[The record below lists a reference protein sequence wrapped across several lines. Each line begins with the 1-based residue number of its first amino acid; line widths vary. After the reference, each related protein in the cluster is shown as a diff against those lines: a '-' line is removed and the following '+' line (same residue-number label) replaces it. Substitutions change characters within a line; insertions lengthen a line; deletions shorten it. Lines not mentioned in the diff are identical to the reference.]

1 MRILSTITTID
12 LEIKPQ
18 DVACKLKDSNYL
30 CYLDSSLSDNK
41 YSKFSYIAWEPEF
54 VIKSKGYKNEF
65 IGLSSGVKCG
75 SYQHPLFFLKQ
86 NIKEYIYNS
95 HGVKSGN
102 INAVNT
108 VCISEGRAIRGEK
121 VIRDREKIRHFKL
134 PDFRGGFIGYFSY
147 DLKNYIEKLPSRA
160 VDDMELPL
168 IYLLYYDKVLAY
180 SHPDSRWYY
189 IKNFTLAEK
198 NSECVDNP
206 AESCFEDNYI
216 NKDNYLNLEIADEDL
231 IMMVNVSLDNILKVL
246 KKTEDKDKDKDK
258 DINNR
263 EKIINKYFGRD
274 IPDIKLR
281 SNMTRRSYIKKV
293 NKIKE
298 YIHNGD
304 IYQANFSQRF
314 EAALPVEPMDL
325 YYILRD
331 KNAAP
336 FSAFLKF
343 PEFCIG
349 SSSPE
354 RFLFLKGDT
363 IETRPIK
370 GTVPR
375 GKDAADDSRCAA
387 ELENSIKNRAELNM
401 IVDLERNDLGKFCYY
416 GTVKVTE
423 HAVIEKYAKVFHSVS
438 TVTGKVKK
446 GTDVSDIIK
455 AAFPGG
461 SITGAPKIRAMEIID
476 ELEPTARGIYTGSI
490 GYIGV
495 DSTIDLNI
503 VIRTF
508 VIKENKFYYNVGG
521 GIVEDSIPADEY
533 RETLDKGIALEE
545 TLKFFTGKN
554 LRKLNKNQNKA
565 GKKTE

>member
-18 DVACKLKDSNYL
+18 DVAYKFKDFDYL
-30 CYLDSSLSDNK
+30 CFLDSSLSDNK

-65 IGLSSGVKCG
+65 TDISSGIKCV

-86 NIKEYIYNS
+86 NIKDYIYS
-95 HGVKSGN
+95 SPGAKSGN
-102 INAVNT
+102 INAIGT
-108 VCISEGRAIRGEK
+108 VYISEGRAIRGEK
-121 VIRDREKIRHFKL
+121 AIKEETRHLKL
-134 PDFRGGFIGYFSY
+134 PDFRGGFTGYFSY

-160 VDDMELPL
+160 VDDMGLPL

-180 SHPDSRWYY
+180 SHHDSRWYY
-189 IKNFTLAEK
+189 IKNFRLVEK
-198 NSECVDNP
+198 NSECGDNS
-206 AESCFEDNYI
+206 AAGCFKDDYTGKDNYI
-216 NKDNYLNLEIADEDL
+216 NFEIADENL
-231 IMMVNVSLDNILKVL
+231 IRKVNVSLDNILGIL
-246 KKTEDKDKDKDK
+246 KKTEGKNK

-263 EKIINKYFGRD
+263 EKIINKYFEKE
-274 IPDIKLR
+274 IPDIKLH
-281 SNMTRRSYIKKV
+281 SNMTKRSYIKKV
-293 NKIKE
+293 NKVKE

-314 EAALPVEPMDL
+314 EVALPVEPMDL
-325 YYILRD
+325 YYVLRD

-375 GKDAADDSRCAA
+375 GKDEADDSRYAA

-416 GTVKVTE
+416 GTVKVPE
-423 HAVIEKYAKVFHSVS
+423 HAVIEKYATVFHSVS
-438 TVTGKVKK
+438 TVMGKVKK
-446 GTDVSDIIK
+446 GTDVSDMIK

-490 GYIGV
+490 GYIGI

-554 LRKLNKNQNKA
+554 LRKMNKNRNKT
-565 GKKTE
+565 GKKT

>member
-12 LEIKPQ
+12 LKIEPQ
-18 DVACKLKDSNYL
+18 DVAYKLKDSDYL
-30 CYLDSSLSDNK
+30 CFLDSSLSESK

-65 IGLSSGVKCG
+65 IDIYSGIKCNT
-75 SYQHPLFFLKQ
+75 YQHPLFFLKQ
-86 NIKEYIYNS
+86 NIKDYICS
-95 HGVKSGN
+95 SPEVKSGN
-102 INAVNT
+102 INAVDT
-108 VCISEGRAIRGEK
+108 VYINEGRAIRGEK
-121 VIRDREKIRHFKL
+121 AIKEEIRHFKL
-134 PDFRGGFIGYFSY
+134 PDFRGGFTGYFSY
-147 DLKNYIEKLPSRA
+147 GLKNYIEKLPSRA
-160 VDDMELPL
+160 VDNMGLPL
-168 IYLLYYDKVLAY
+168 IYLLYFDKVLAY

-189 IKNFTLAEK
+189 IKNFRLKGK
-198 NSECVDNP
+198 NSGCVDDP
-206 AESCFEDNYI
+206 AAGCFKDDYI
-216 NKDNYLNLEIADEDL
+216 NKDNYVNFEITDEDL
-231 IMMVNVSLDNILKVL
+231 IRKVNASLNDILVLL
-246 KKTEDKDKDKDK
+246 KKAEDKNK

-263 EKIINKYFGRD
+263 EKIVNKYLERD
-274 IPDIKLR
+274 IPDVKLH

-293 NKIKE
+293 NKVKE

-370 GTVPR
+370 GTAPR
-375 GKDAADDSRCAA
+375 GKDAAGDSRYAA

-416 GTVKVTE
+416 GTVKVPE
-423 HAVIEKYAKVFHSVS
+423 HAVIEKYATVFHSVS
-438 TVTGKVKK
+438 TVTGRVKK
-446 GTDVSDIIK
+446 GTDVSDMMK

-490 GYIGV
+490 GYIGI

-554 LRKLNKNQNKA
+554 LRRLNKN
-565 GKKTE
+565 